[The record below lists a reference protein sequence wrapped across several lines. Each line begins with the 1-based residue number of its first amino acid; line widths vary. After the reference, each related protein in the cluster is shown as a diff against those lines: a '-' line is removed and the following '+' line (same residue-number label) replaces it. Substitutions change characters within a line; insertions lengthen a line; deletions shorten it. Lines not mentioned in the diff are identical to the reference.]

1 MPEVAVDVVR
11 VVLPTEAVLRVPAER
26 VVVAVVVPALRVPVV
41 RVAVAVLAVERVAVA
56 VLEVER
62 VEVALVRPAD
72 AVLRVAV
79 RVAPDVPAVVR
90 VLTLAVRVAVLRV
103 LAVFALPNVRLRL
116 SAAPRV
122 APAERTEPPPPADD
136 ATWRVLRKLVVE
148 RISRAFTLPLLRR
161 ANERSGL
168 AAAYSR
174 RVTRGHNS

>member
-1 MPEVAVDVVR
+1 MPLDMPEVAVDVVR

-26 VVVAVVVPALRVPVV
+26 VVVAVVVPAVRVP
-41 RVAVAVLAVERVAVA
+41 VERVAVA

-79 RVAPDVPAVVR
+79 RVAPAVPAVVR

-103 LAVFALPNVRLRL
+103 LAVFALPKVRLRL
-116 SAAPRV
+116 SDAPRV

-136 ATWRVLRKLVVE
+136 AT
-148 RISRAFTLPLLRR
+148 
-161 ANERSGL
+161 
-168 AAAYSR
+168 
-174 RVTRGHNS
+174 